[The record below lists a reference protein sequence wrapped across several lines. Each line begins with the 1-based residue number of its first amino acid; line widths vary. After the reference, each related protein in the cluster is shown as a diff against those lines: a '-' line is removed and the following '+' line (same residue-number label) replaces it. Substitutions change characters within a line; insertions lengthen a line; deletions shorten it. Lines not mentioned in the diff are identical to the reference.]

1 MSKYKSP
8 IGGSGKR
15 TTNLFYRSGISSLL
29 SRIEKLENE
38 VYCCKDTEEVYVVD
52 GSKTL
57 NRSTHNYSTIVWA
70 AEADAE
76 TLTLFHPKKGDKLDV
91 ILSADTH
98 GSGVSIATG
107 TLNNASHYFY
117 GNVFVTQSDA
127 DDTISMQSATAAE
140 GASGPFDHINL
151 EDDNTIT
158 GGQEGN
164 KISLLATADNVWYV
178 NAILSTTGTPASIVT
193 MAAAAV

>member
-8 IGGSGKR
+8 YGGSGKR

-29 SRIEKLENE
+29 SRIEKLEHE
-38 VYCCKDTEEVYVVD
+38 TFCCKDAEDVFSID
-52 GSKTL
+52 GTATL
-57 NRSTHNYSTIVWA
+57 TRSTHNYGTILWA

-76 TLTLFHPKKGDKLDV
+76 TLTLFVPKKGDKLDI

-98 GSGVSIATG
+98 GSGVSITTG
-107 TLNNASHYFY
+107 ILNSASHYFY
-117 GNVFVTQSDA
+117 GNVVVTQSDA
-127 DDTISMQSATAAE
+127 DDTISIQVADTAD
-140 GASGPFDHINL
+140 GLGGPFDHLNL
-151 EDDNTIT
+151 EDDNTAT

-164 KISLLATADNVWYV
+164 KITLLATADNVWHV
-178 NAILSTTGTPASIVT
+178 HAILSTTGTPASIVT